1 MEVYT
6 VTIDNHIYCELFL
19 SCTPSIISAAIQFS
33 FETTAATG
41 NETAA
46 AELGGTQSISLLVVL
61 NIQPNFTLLESDI
74 VVSTTVTSGNA
85 TSKYYKYLVSQSASQ
100 ILVSLLQNAEAASPR
115 LTLAK
120 YMKVTRADL

>member
-1 MEVYT
+1 
-6 VTIDNHIYCELFL
+6 
-19 SCTPSIISAAIQFS
+19 
-33 FETTAATG
+33 
-41 NETAA
+41 
-46 AELGGTQSISLLVVL
+46 VL

-85 TSKYYKYLVSQSASQ
+85 TSKYYKYLVSWSASQ
-100 ILVSLLQNAEAASPR
+100 ILVSPAEAAGPR